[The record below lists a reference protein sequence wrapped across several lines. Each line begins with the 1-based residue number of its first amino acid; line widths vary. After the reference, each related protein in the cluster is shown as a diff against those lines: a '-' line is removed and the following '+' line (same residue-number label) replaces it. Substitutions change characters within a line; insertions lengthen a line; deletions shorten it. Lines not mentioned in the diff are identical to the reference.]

1 MCVELTQKEYDKLL
15 NIAKNICKTDYAED
29 LLHEC
34 FEAMYKYPKEELE
47 FIKQDGKLFFFGAR
61 IMANMYHSKTS
72 RYYYKIKKYNQEH
85 IDQSNTNLDKF
96 IFTNEKGKE
105 QIEMI
110 HSVLDDMYWY
120 DRELFKLY
128 YFGDDNGSKY
138 TYTSL
143 ANRTGISRRSI
154 FYTIKNVK
162 KRIKKKLNE
171 VI

>member
-1 MCVELTQKEYDKLL
+1 MEITQREYDKLL

-34 FEAMYKYPKEELE
+34 FEAMYKYPKEELQS
-47 FIKQDGKLFFFGAR
+47 IKDNGRLFFFGAR

-72 RYYYKIKKYNQEH
+72 RYYYKIKKYNQQH
-85 IDQSNTNLDKF
+85 IDNQDTNLDKF
-96 IFTNEKGKE
+96 IFTNDSTDEKLE
-105 QIEMI
+105 LINNILSE
-110 HSVLDDMYWY
+110 MYWY

-128 YFGDDNGSKY
+128 YFGDNNGSKY

-143 ANRTGISRRSI
+143 AEKTGISRRSI

-162 KRIKKKLNE
+162 LHIRKVLNE
-171 VI
+171 IV

>member
-1 MCVELTQKEYDKLL
+1 MDITQKEYDKLL

-34 FEAMYKYPKEELE
+34 FEAILKYPKEEVE

-85 IDQSNTNLDKF
+85 IDNQDTNLDNF
-96 IFTNEKGKE
+96 IFTNDNSAQDSMLRIEKVLKE
-105 QIEMI
+105 
-110 HSVLDDMYWY
+110 MYWY
-120 DRELFKLY
+120 DRELFRLY
-128 YFGDDNGSKY
+128 YYGDNDGTTY
-138 TYTSL
+138 TYTTL
-143 ANRTGISRRSI
+143 AEKTGISRRSI

-162 KRIKKKLNE
+162 NKIKKTINE
-171 VI
+171 TS

>member
-1 MCVELTQKEYDKLL
+1 MQITEKEYKKLL

-34 FEAMYKYPKEELE
+34 ILAMYQYPTDELQSIKEN
-47 FIKQDGKLFFFGAR
+47 GRLFFFGAR

-72 RYYYKIKKYNQEH
+72 RYYYKIKKYNQQH
-85 IDQSNTNLDKF
+85 IDQSDTNLDEF
-96 IFTNEKGKE
+96 IFTNEADKE
-105 QIEMI
+105 HIEMI
-110 HSVLDDMYWY
+110 HNILNDMYWY

-128 YFGDDNGSKY
+128 YFGNNNGTKF

-162 KRIKKKLNE
+162 KHIKEKINE